1 MLKMSLDLR
10 HLRAFAVLGRELHF
24 RRASDSLRV
33 AQPALTKTI
42 QQLEEHVGTSLL
54 VRSTRRVE
62 LTEAGR
68 VFLAETA
75 DVVAQIDGAV
85 DRARK
90 AATGVRGE
98 LRVAYTDF
106 AINGALPHFLR
117 AFNEAHPDI
126 YLDLIFM
133 PTIHQHEAILRHSV
147 DVGFLYGISNQQQ
160 IEGLLFD
167 ENEYV
172 AILPADHPLAE
183 REQLALSDLQREKF
197 VFGTGESWMIFRN
210 QVFSECRARG
220 FLPEVSLEATSSD
233 GIFGLVIAGAGVAIY
248 SSAIGNM
255 PRQGLAI
262 RKLVDVSA
270 KLPITTVWERGNG
283 STELS
288 VFLRFLRRSRPLAA
302 KSRAPAR

>member
-1 MLKMSLDLR
+1 MSLDLR
-10 HLRAFAVLGRELHF
+10 HLRAFAVLGSELHF
-24 RRASDSLRV
+24 RRASERLRV
-33 AQPALTKTI
+33 AQPALSKTI
-42 QQLEEHVGTSLL
+42 QQLEDHLGTPLL
-54 VRSTRRVE
+54 RRSTRRVE

-68 VFLAETA
+68 IFLIETA
-75 DVVAQIDGAV
+75 GIGAQIDHAV
-85 DRARK
+85 ERARK
-90 AATGVRGE
+90 AARGVRGE

-117 AFNEAHPDI
+117 SFNEAHPDI

-133 PTIHQHEAILRHSV
+133 PTIHQHEAILRHRI
-147 DVGFLYGISNQQQ
+147 DIGFLYGVSNQQL
-160 IEGLLFD
+160 IGSLPFD
-167 ENEYV
+167 DNNYV

-183 REQLALSDLQREKF
+183 RKQLTLKDLQNEKF
-197 VFGTGESWMIFRN
+197 VFGTGDSWMIFRN

-262 RKLVDVSA
+262 RQLVDMDA
-270 KLPITTVWERGNG
+270 KLPITAVWERGN
-283 STELS
+283 SSEELA
-288 VFLRFLRRSRPLAA
+288 VFLHFLRRFRPLA
-302 KSRAPAR
+302 R